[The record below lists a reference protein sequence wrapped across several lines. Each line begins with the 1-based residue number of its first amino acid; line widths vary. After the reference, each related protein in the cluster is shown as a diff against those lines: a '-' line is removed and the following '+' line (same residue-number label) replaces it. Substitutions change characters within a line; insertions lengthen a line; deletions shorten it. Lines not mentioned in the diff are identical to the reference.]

1 MDWAAI
7 WTTIKDFFSN
17 NVWNIVKFFAILII
31 GIIVLKLLFVGL
43 RKLFARSK
51 MEPVA
56 QHFLLA
62 ILRFLLWL
70 VLVLILLSVIGV
82 QITGIVT
89 ALSAAILAIGMALQ
103 DNISN
108 VANGIV
114 IVANKLFKK
123 GDFIQVGDV
132 SGRIIEINFLFTT
145 LYTADNKRVTLPNS
159 TIVNNPVVNSG
170 ANPKRRVD
178 FTFPVAY
185 ESDTELVKKTVI
197 DVMKSNGKIYLDP
210 EPFCKLKEFA
220 DSSINF
226 FANCWCDSEDYWDVY
241 YYVMEKVFNEFKR
254 NGISIPFAQVEVRER
269 KDETAMPYDKTPL
282 PERQEKERP
291 AEKTFADEIK
301 KHYESA
307 KEKIKRKKSEKG
319 AEKEEA
325 LPLEENAEKKD

>member
-7 WTTIKDFFSN
+7 WTAIKDFFSN
-17 NVWNIVKFFAILII
+17 NVWNIVKFFGILVI
-31 GIIVLKLLFVGL
+31 GIIVLKLLFAGL

-62 ILRFLLWL
+62 IIRFLLWL
-70 VLVLILLSVIGV
+70 VLVLVLLSVIGV
-82 QITGIVT
+82 QVTGIVT
-89 ALSAAILAIGMALQ
+89 ALSAAILAVGMALQ

-114 IVANKLFKK
+114 IVANKMFKK

-145 LYTADNKRVTLPNS
+145 LYTADNKRVTIPNS
-159 TIVNNPVVNSG
+159 TIVNSSVVNAG

-185 ESDTELVKKTVI
+185 ESDTELVMKTVI

-210 EPFCKLKEFA
+210 EPFCKLKEFG

-269 KDETAMPYDKTPL
+269 RDEATMPYDKSPL
-282 PERQEKERP
+282 PEREEKVRP
-291 AEKTFADEIK
+291 AEKTFAEEIK
-301 KHYESA
+301 KHYEA
-307 KEKIKRKKSEKG
+307 TKEKMARKK
-319 AEKEEA
+319 AEKDAAEASA
-325 LPLEENAEKKD
+325 LPQEEKTENKD